1 MQSKVKLTKRQVKE
15 DKFTTFM
22 LTSKDKLR
30 EEFEDKWQYY
40 VIGLVLVVVVVW
52 AIGWHFS
59 RQSAREVEAAEA
71 LSRAMVTYQSGD
83 NQVATLELSQ
93 IVENY
98 ASSSAAEQATYLL
111 GNLSLTSRSYEEA
124 INYYQTYLDNFSG
137 DRINRAAAYAGIA
150 TAYENQAQN
159 AEAADSFGRAAAED
173 PQGPLVADYFYGALR
188 NHLAAG
194 NMEQARSLLTRLEDD
209 YPGSDWTRKAQIRIA
224 EKTAG
229 Q

>member
-22 LTSKDKLR
+22 LTSKDRLR
-30 EEFEDKWQYY
+30 EEFEEKWQYY

-52 AIGWHFS
+52 AIGWHFG
-59 RQSAREVEAAEA
+59 RQSARDIEAAEA

-93 IVENY
+93 IVDNY

-111 GNLSLTSRSYEEA
+111 GNLSLTTRSYEEA
-124 INYYQTYLDNFSG
+124 IRFYQAYLGNFGG
-137 DRINRAAAYAGIA
+137 DQVNRAAAYAGIA
-150 TAYENQAQN
+150 AAYEDQAQH
-159 AEAADSFGRAAAED
+159 AEAAENFGKAAAED
-173 PQGPLVADYFYGALR
+173 PKGPLVADYYYGALR
-188 NHLAAG
+188 NYLASD
-194 NMEQARSLLTRLEDD
+194 NVDQARSLLTQLEDD
-209 YPGSDWTRKAQIRIA
+209 YSGSDWTRKAQILFA
-224 EKTAG
+224 EKTSG